1 MKPLKLKDV
10 QIENLQNNNP
20 APIGYIAT
28 HIIQFVAQTHVWHLL
43 KNNKNNNLKQLHESL
58 QLEVSNLAEPFIA
71 QGGRLETVGIPI
83 VAYYDEAVIRVR
95 INELRFLVNSAIEDS
110 SDMSSTVDSL
120 INMREILDN
129 SIKDLS

>member
-1 MKPLKLKDV
+1 MKSSKIRDA

-20 APIGYIAT
+20 VPIGYIAT

-43 KNNKNNNLKQLHESL
+43 NKKNNLKELHESL
-58 QLEVSNLAEPFIA
+58 QLEVNNLAETFIA
-71 QGGRLETVGIPI
+71 TGGRLETVGIPI
-83 VAYYDEAVIRVR
+83 VAYYDDAVIRVR
-95 INELRFLVNSAIEDS
+95 TNEVRFLVNSAIEDS
-110 SDMSSTVDSL
+110 PEMNSTVDSL